1 MIDKKLSSL
10 EQLEQNIWLN
20 FCYYY
25 QYELDDELIATEN
38 QSYIDQKEKIIKR
51 MQQNDFSV
59 NEERISFAE
68 MMGDDLNIPFKPS
81 QLAEF
86 LIQLNTLRV
95 EVNNLPAKMFQ
106 RQYSDIL
113 IAYVQLLGGLEFIQ
127 NHKFARSAKAIIAVK
142 ARYDKHLYPR
152 REIIY
157 RILRDQVARRGK
169 WKNLNQAVNFILN
182 DLLKAFEVYDIQWLK
197 EELAEKQKM
206 LWSLEQEWQS
216 AKQAYAD
223 SSSVRR
229 KLASI
234 TKKIEKLQMELKS
247 INQILKS
254 KYPSREME
262 KFGYKMPYSCGYIA
276 ETIIH
281 ELRTQPEI
289 LQEILLKG
297 NC

>member
-1 MIDKKLSSL
+1 MIDKKLSNL
-10 EQLEQNIWLN
+10 ELLERDIWLS
-20 FCYYY
+20 FCHYYDCD
-25 QYELDDELIATEN
+25 LVDLSIKTEN
-38 QSYIDQKEKIIKR
+38 SLYPVHVEKIIKR

-68 MMGDDLNIPFKPS
+68 MMGSDLNIPFKPS
-81 QLAEF
+81 QLAE
-86 LIQLNTLRV
+86 LLTQLNALRV
-95 EVNNLPAKMFQ
+95 KVNDLPTKIFQ

-113 IAYVQLLGGLEFIQ
+113 IAYVQMLGGVEFIQ
-127 NHKFARSAKAIIAVK
+127 NRTLAKSAKSIIAVK
-142 ARYDKHLYPR
+142 VRYDKHLYPR

-229 KLASI
+229 KPASI

-262 KFGYKMPYSCGYIA
+262 KFGYIMPYSGGYIA

>member
-1 MIDKKLSSL
+1 VDWNL
-10 EQLEQNIWLN
+10 
-20 FCYYY
+20 FR
-25 QYELDDELIATEN
+25 
-38 QSYIDQKEKIIKR
+38 II
-51 MQQNDFSV
+51 N
-59 NEERISFAE
+59 
-68 MMGDDLNIPFKPS
+68 
-81 QLAEF
+81 
-86 LIQLNTLRV
+86 
-95 EVNNLPAKMFQ
+95 
-106 RQYSDIL
+106 
-113 IAYVQLLGGLEFIQ
+113 
-127 NHKFARSAKAIIAVK
+127 IIAVK

>member
-1 MIDKKLSSL
+1 MIDKKLSNL
-10 EQLEQNIWLN
+10 ELLERDIWLS
-20 FCYYY
+20 FCHYYDCD
-25 QYELDDELIATEN
+25 LVDLSIKTEN
-38 QSYIDQKEKIIKR
+38 SLYPVHVEKIIKR

-68 MMGDDLNIPFKPS
+68 MMGSDLNIPFKPS
-81 QLAEF
+81 QLAE
-86 LIQLNTLRV
+86 LLTQLNALRV
-95 EVNNLPAKMFQ
+95 KVNDLPTKIFQ

-113 IAYVQLLGGLEFIQ
+113 IAYVQMLGGVEFIQ
-127 NHKFARSAKAIIAVK
+127 NRTLARSAKAIIAVK

-229 KLASI
+229 KPASI

-262 KFGYKMPYSCGYIA
+262 KFGYKMPYSGGYIA

>member
-1 MIDKKLSSL
+1 MIDKKLSNL
-10 EQLEQNIWLN
+10 ELLERDIWLS
-20 FCYYY
+20 FCHYYDCD
-25 QYELDDELIATEN
+25 LVDLSIKTEN
-38 QSYIDQKEKIIKR
+38 SLYPVHVEKIIKR

-68 MMGDDLNIPFKPS
+68 MMGSDLNIPFKPS
-81 QLAEF
+81 QLAE
-86 LIQLNTLRV
+86 LLTQLNALRV
-95 EVNNLPAKMFQ
+95 KVNDLPTKIFQ

-113 IAYVQLLGGLEFIQ
+113 IAYVQMLGGVEFIQ
-127 NHKFARSAKAIIAVK
+127 NRTLAKSAKSIIAVK
-142 ARYDKHLYPR
+142 VRYDKHLYPR

-229 KLASI
+229 KPASI

-262 KFGYKMPYSCGYIA
+262 KFGYKMPYSGGYIA

>member
-1 MIDKKLSSL
+1 M
-10 EQLEQNIWLN
+10 
-20 FCYYY
+20 
-25 QYELDDELIATEN
+25 
-38 QSYIDQKEKIIKR
+38 
-51 MQQNDFSV
+51 
-59 NEERISFAE
+59 
-68 MMGDDLNIPFKPS
+68 
-81 QLAEF
+81 
-86 LIQLNTLRV
+86 
-95 EVNNLPAKMFQ
+95 
-106 RQYSDIL
+106 
-113 IAYVQLLGGLEFIQ
+113 
-127 NHKFARSAKAIIAVK
+127 
-142 ARYDKHLYPR
+142 
-152 REIIY
+152 
-157 RILRDQVARRGK
+157 ARRGK

-229 KLASI
+229 KPASI

-262 KFGYKMPYSCGYIA
+262 KFGYKMPYSGGYIA